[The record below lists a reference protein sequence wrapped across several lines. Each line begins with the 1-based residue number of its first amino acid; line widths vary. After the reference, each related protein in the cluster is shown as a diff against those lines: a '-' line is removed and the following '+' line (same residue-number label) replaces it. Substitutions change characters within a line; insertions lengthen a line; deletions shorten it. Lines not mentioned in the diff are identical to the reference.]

1 MKTLLIS
8 LLLLSF
14 SLSSYTQEFYANHEP
29 LKTLDGSLIEMKDVL
44 TSNQGTILIFWET
57 NSHQCCNNLE
67 NLQDSWV
74 EELKKL
80 GVELIAICV
89 NNPGNWSKVKPM
101 VAGKGW
107 DFEVYIDVNG
117 QLKRT
122 LGITTTPYT
131 MLLDG
136 DENIRCRYPG
146 YCSGDEVQICEKI
159 KHCLE
164 NDGDLASLK

>member
-1 MKTLLIS
+1 MKIIFICLFLLNIFFCAIS
-8 LLLLSF
+8 
-14 SLSSYTQEFYANHEP
+14 QEFYALNEP
-29 LKTLDGSLIEMKDVL
+29 LKTLDGSLIEMNDVL
-44 TSNQGTILIFWET
+44 TSKQGTILIFWET

-80 GVELIAICV
+80 GIELIAICV
-89 NNPGNWSKVKPM
+89 NCPGNWAKVKPL

-107 DFEVYIDVNG
+107 DFDVYIDING

-131 MLLDG
+131 VLLDG
-136 DENIRCRYPG
+136 DKNIRCRYPG

-164 NDGDLASLK
+164 NDGDLAALK

>member
-1 MKTLLIS
+1 MKIIFICLFLLNIFFCAIS
-8 LLLLSF
+8 
-14 SLSSYTQEFYANHEP
+14 QEFYALSEP
-29 LKTLDGSLIEMKDVL
+29 LKTLDGSLIEMNDVL
-44 TSNQGTILIFWET
+44 TSKQGTILIFWET
-57 NSHQCCNNLE
+57 NSRQCCNNLE

-80 GVELIAICV
+80 GVELIAICM
-89 NNPGNWSKVKPM
+89 NCPGKWAKVKPL

-107 DFEVYIDVNG
+107 DFDVYIDING

-131 MLLDG
+131 VLLDG
-136 DENIRCRYPG
+136 DKNIRCRYPG

-164 NDGDLASLK
+164 NDGDLVGLR